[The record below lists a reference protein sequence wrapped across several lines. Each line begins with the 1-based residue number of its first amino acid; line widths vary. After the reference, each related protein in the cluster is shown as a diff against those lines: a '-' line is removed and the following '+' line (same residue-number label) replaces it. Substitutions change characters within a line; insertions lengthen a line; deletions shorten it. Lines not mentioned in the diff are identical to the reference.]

1 MPAMDKKYTIKDIA
15 LMARVSKGTVDRVL
29 HKRGKVSPAALER
42 VTAVLA
48 KINYEPNV
56 IARNLKNNK
65 ISRIAVILPDPKID
79 PYWAP
84 CLDGVAQALEEF
96 RAFNLSVESY
106 FFDPESTSS
115 FLKINKEVLELAPDA
130 VLLAPFFYKETIKIS
145 NKYDESGIIVATFN
159 NQIESEAIKSFVG
172 QDLFKSGRVAAKLM
186 NVLSANKIAIIHI
199 DESVKNASHM
209 QEKEKGFKSY
219 FEEKENKNFEITTLK
234 LKNPDFTINFE
245 HFLKENSQ
253 LNGIFV
259 TTSKVYQIA
268 KMVQKLAPNK
278 ISIIGYDLIDDNIS
292 FVKEGVID
300 FLIHQNP
307 KRQAYLSITNI
318 ADNIVYG
325 KDIPTNTLLPI
336 DIINSENIDT
346 YCAN

>member
-1 MPAMDKKYTIKDIA
+1 MDKKYTIKDIA
-15 LMARVSKGTVDRVL
+15 QMAGVSKGTVDRVL
-29 HKRGKVSPAALER
+29 HKRGKVSTDALAK
-42 VTAVLA
+42 VTAILA

-65 ISRIAVILPDPKID
+65 VSRIAVILPDPKID

-84 CLDGVAQALEEF
+84 CLEGIAEGLEEF

-115 FLKINKEVLELAPDA
+115 FLKINKKVLELNPDA
-130 VLLAPFFYKETIKIS
+130 VLLAPFFYKETIKVS
-145 NKYDESGIIVATFN
+145 SKYEDSGIIVATFN

-172 QDLFKSGRVAAKLM
+172 QNLFKSGRVAAKLM
-186 NVLSANKIAIIHI
+186 NLLSANEIAIIHI

-209 QEKEKGFKSY
+209 QEKERGFRSY
-219 FEEKENKNFEITTLK
+219 FEEKQNTTSQITTLK
-234 LKNPDFTINFE
+234 LKNPDFEVNFE
-245 HFLKENSQ
+245 QFLADNKN
-253 LNGIFV
+253 LTGIFV

-318 ADNIVYG
+318 ADNMVYG
-325 KDIPTNTLLPI
+325 KAIPPNTLLPI

-346 YCAN
+346 YSSN